1 MVITKAGII
10 IRIPLDQVKVAGRNT
25 QGVRIIRLDENQ
37 TVSSVAVV
45 EHQEQEEIVE
55 EENKENE

>member
-10 IRIPLDQVKVAGRNT
+10 IRIPLEQVKIAGRNT
-25 QGVRIIRLDENQ
+25 QGVKIIRLDDDQ
-37 TVSSVAVV
+37 RVSSVAVV

-55 EENKENE
+55 EENNK